1 MNRKRVIRIVLI
13 VIGVFFVMGLLSNT
27 ALRWSAVKAIGKIPP
42 MMAPHGVKVEH
53 VYFNRARMEGLTRCV
68 LTDLRTLVKMGDA
81 AGTLK
86 ARFQAGILEIDIL
99 NFREKEIVFR
109 LKNFN
114 LAFQET
120 KDGQQL
126 PFTQLENATWERK
139 IPVSLSDLPA
149 AVKDILSGA
158 NMLFTHNRV
167 GRPFHFEGDVIIKID
182 DKSARARLFSME
194 KDGYT
199 TLRFDAADINAAAKT
214 MDIPLVP
221 AEIEIVSNYPLRAI
235 ALMEI
240 THTAKKT
247 ARNTVITRATVP
259 QDAYRHVLW
268 SYLLTRRF
276 GPEFARQVTDAHETA
291 PGNTP
296 AEREMD
302 YANNAVGR
310 RYATEG
316 VQTAAL
322 LDQLLADPAV
332 IKKPG
337 DVG

>member
-27 ALRWSAVKAIGKIPP
+27 ALRWSAAKAIGKIPP

-120 KDGQQL
+120 KDGQHL

-139 IPVSLSDLPA
+139 IPVSLNDLPA

-158 NMLFTHNRV
+158 NMLFKDNRI
-167 GRPFHFEGDVIIKID
+167 GSIKI
-182 DKSARARLFSME
+182 S
-194 KDGYT
+194 
-199 TLRFDAADINAAAKT
+199 
-214 MDIPLVP
+214 
-221 AEIEIVSNYPLRAI
+221 
-235 ALMEI
+235 
-240 THTAKKT
+240 
-247 ARNTVITRATVP
+247 
-259 QDAYRHVLW
+259 
-268 SYLLTRRF
+268 
-276 GPEFARQVTDAHETA
+276 
-291 PGNTP
+291 GN
-296 AEREMD
+296 
-302 YANNAVGR
+302 
-310 RYATEG
+310 
-316 VQTAAL
+316 
-322 LDQLLADPAV
+322 
-332 IKKPG
+332 
-337 DVG
+337 